1 MLRWLRRFFYSDDP
15 EVKVVA
21 ALSELEAKMWHEM
34 LANNGV
40 PAAAKNITGGHWA
53 RYGSPTTFGN
63 HYDLFVKESDL
74 ERARELLAPL
84 LEDRS
89 EGT

>member
-1 MLRWLRRFFYSDDP
+1 MMDWLRRFFYSGDP

-21 ALSELEAKMWHEM
+21 ALSELEAKMWQEM
-34 LANNGV
+34 LANNGIA
-40 PAAAKNITGGHWA
+40 AAAKNITGGVWSQ
-53 RYGSPTTFGN
+53 YGAPTSLGN

-84 LEDRS
+84 LKNGS
-89 EGT
+89 AGT